1 MLLRGKSVMN
11 RKGTRNLSI
20 LTGKWPLIYT
30 GAVLAIGLAITVGI
44 FYVLATSEEIPA
56 EMQLAMVATVV
67 LVIVALVVCFSILR
81 IRAEAI
87 VLQKEFDSLM
97 ESYEKTSE
105 LNNTLREQRHDFLNH
120 IQIIHGLIEMDNHK
134 EAADYMEDIYTEIQS
149 VNNIMKTKS
158 PAVNALLQVKENS
171 CSSKGIEF
179 RIMSTTRLDKP
190 VMETWDICGI
200 LGNLIDNAI
209 HAAEKVSDG
218 KILVSLKED
227 IKSYIFK
234 VKDNGTGIP
243 RNIVEKIFDMGFT
256 TKGSEGSGI
265 GLAVSKRKLK
275 ESGGDIR
282 FTTGKK
288 GTVFTFVVPKVS

>member
-1 MLLRGKSVMN
+1 MN
-11 RKGTRNLSI
+11 RKKTKNMTI
-20 LTGKWPLIYT
+20 MTGKWPLIYT
-30 GAVLAIGLAITVGI
+30 G
-44 FYVLATSEEIPA
+44 
-56 EMQLAMVATVV
+56 VV
-67 LVIVALVVCFSILR
+67 LVIGSAVTLGILYILTSTENITSETQIAMGTAVALVIIALVVCFSILR

-87 VLQKEFDSLM
+87 ALQREYSTLL
-97 ESYEKTSE
+97 ESYDKTSE

-134 EAADYMEDIYTEIQS
+134 EASEYMEEVYSEIQT

-158 PAVNALLQVKENS
+158 PAINALLQVKETS
-171 CSSKGIEF
+171 CSSKNIDF
-179 RIMSTTRLDKP
+179 RILSTTRLEKP
-190 VMETWDICGI
+190 IMEIWDICGI

-209 HAAEKVSDG
+209 HAAEKVEKG

-227 IKSYIFK
+227 IKNFIFK

-243 RNIVEKIFDMGFT
+243 KNIVEMIFDMGFT
-256 TKGSEGSGI
+256 TKGNEGSGV

-275 ESGGDIR
+275 ENGGDIK

-288 GTVFTFVVPKVS
+288 GTVFTFTVPKKI

>member
-1 MLLRGKSVMN
+1 MN
-11 RKGTRNLSI
+11 RKKTKNMTI
-20 LTGKWPLIYT
+20 MTGKWPLIYT
-30 GAVLAIGLAITVGI
+30 GVVLAIGIAVTLGI
-44 FYVLATSEEIPA
+44 LYVLTTTEDITSE
-56 EMQLAMVATVV
+56 MQVAMAAAVA
-67 LVIVALVVCFSILR
+67 LVIIALVVCFSILR

-87 VLQKEFDSLM
+87 ALQRDYRALM
-97 ESYEKTSE
+97 ESYDKTSE

-134 EAADYMEDIYTEIQS
+134 EAAEYMEDIYSEIQA

-158 PAVNALLQVKENS
+158 PAINALLQVKGTS
-171 CSSKGIEF
+171 CAGKNINF
-179 RIMSTTRLDKP
+179 RILSTTRLEKP

-209 HAAEKVSDG
+209 HAAEKVEKG

-227 IKSYIFK
+227 IKNYIFK

-243 RNIVEKIFDMGFT
+243 KTIVEKVFDMGFT
-256 TKGSEGSGI
+256 TKGNDGSGV

-275 ESGGDIR
+275 ENGGDIK
-282 FTTGKK
+282 FTTSKK
-288 GTVFTFVVPKVS
+288 GTVFTFTVPKEI